1 MIPVVQSRTG
11 KHNGTCFRAA
21 LASILELGEQDVPD
35 FGGDSPDERT
45 YWDRVDGWLA
55 GRGLRYKQVPIV
67 KGAAPPLGWHTI
79 EGLSPRGGNHA
90 VVGHDGKFVWDPHPA
105 WDDPRRGLVEPRVW
119 GLLLPLSKMQR
130 AEDAARKEYVR
141 DQRPSRA
148 EAEQKLAKIR
158 VYKPEGGKRALLP
171 DAVVKTIAMVETP
184 MSHWGRPDSE
194 APYTVKY
201 LQYGVFESGKII
213 GTIHKTTNGRVEF
226 NAVPPSSY
234 RVQGNDGLTTR
245 RHGETKRQ
253 YAARMVQNDRFR
265 DELERLLRK
274 PRGSWTDRDIDR
286 VEELAS
292 LLEFDESDKYWHAT
306 DASLRGK
313 ELLSAVE
320 PVYEKHD
327 EVKYDSRRAERENAE
342 TAYRAAE
349 RDVASLVR
357 DAESLLSRSR
367 ISDKPAWRERLA
379 RAKVA
384 LEYARRS
391 AAAREWPRA
400 LGQQEYALTVAH
412 HVLDALRGLARRTG
426 AKDVERHSYGKA
438 LLAEMAANRGERFVD
453 KKELRSVPVAKL
465 VDTQSYLR
473 DAKVKQLAATPG
485 ALAPITVRLVGGDYY
500 VVDGHHRA
508 AAAKLR
514 GDRTI
519 MAEVGYYAKAKDV
532 VSAWR
537 KTADGGWLSP
547 DGRWKVRNT
556 SFLKPMF
563 WLYDTRTHTRYTPT
577 GKYEDAVHFATA
589 AEAKRFAES
598 LSNKAKDALTTV
610 PPFNLCDTITLNNG
624 KRATVIKV
632 TPARDLFGEPE
643 WHVLVDT
650 GDAVIVKQNSKE
662 RN

>member
-21 LASILELGEQDVPD
+21 LASILEIGEQDVPD
-35 FGGDSPDERT
+35 FGGDDPDERV
-45 YWDRVDGWLA
+45 YWGRVDDWLA
-55 GRGLRYKQVPIV
+55 GRGLRYKQVPII

-90 VVGHDGKFVWDPHPA
+90 VVGYNGKFVHDPHPV
-105 WDDPRRGLVEPRVW
+105 WDDPRRGLVEPRAW
-119 GLLLPLSKMQR
+119 GLLLPLSKTQR
-130 AEDAARKEYVR
+130 AEDVKRSKYDAKYVR
-141 DQRPSRA
+141 LRNYVKKLYAEHDAIYNSSARQKSASFTATIADYVRMREDVAQLAKDVAAIKSEFPRSFSAGGNLTNRDARARA
-148 EAEQKLAKIR
+148 E
-158 VYKPEGGKRALLP
+158 
-171 DAVVKTIAMVETP
+171 
-184 MSHWGRPDSE
+184 
-194 APYTVKY
+194 
-201 LQYGVFESGKII
+201 
-213 GTIHKTTNGRVEF
+213 
-226 NAVPPSSY
+226 
-234 RVQGNDGLTTR
+234 
-245 RHGETKRQ
+245 Q
-253 YAARMVQNDRFR
+253 YAKEGNYGAAI
-265 DELERLLRK
+265 
-274 PRGSWTDRDIDR
+274 SWIDGWLSTLHR
-286 VEELAS
+286 IIEDMWEACTGVAPA
-292 LLEFDESDKYWHAT
+292 K
-306 DASLRGK
+306 DASLRGS
-313 ELLSAVE
+313 ELLKAVE
-320 PVYEKHD
+320 PVYGRHD
-327 EVKYDSRRAERENAE
+327 DVKYDARRAERENAE
-342 TAYRAAE
+342 TAYRSAE
-349 RDVASLVR
+349 RDVASLVK
-357 DAESLLSRSR
+357 DAERLLAQSRLP
-367 ISDKPAWRERLA
+367 DKPVWKERLA

-438 LLAEMAANRGERFVD
+438 LLAEMVANRGERFVD

-519 MAEVGYYAKAKDV
+519 MAEVGYYAKAKD
-532 VSAWR
+532 AAPPC
-537 KTADGGWLSP
+537 KPGG
-547 DGRWKVRNT
+547 V
-556 SFLKPMF
+556 
-563 WLYDTRTHTRYTPT
+563 
-577 GKYEDAVHFATA
+577 
-589 AEAKRFAES
+589 
-598 LSNKAKDALTTV
+598 
-610 PPFNLCDTITLNNG
+610 ITLKNG

-650 GDAVIVKQNSKE
+650 GDAVVVKQDSKE